1 MVLIARP
8 TTTAEALKPAPTLKL
23 QEVAKCSST
32 GGRPAPRIHW
42 LSNLNG
48 SIHETREPGPQRGTY
63 TVTSI
68 FSLVPSSQADGKNI
82 TCRVDHESLLGPDLQ
97 TVTLSLPC
105 KCLRMR
111 TKRQLPLSPLLSI
124 LSSSQSAPAPQ
135 TTSSGSCH
143 CFCFMAPL
151 TFSTLVF

>member
-23 QEVAKCSST
+23 QEVAKCIST

-48 SIHETREPGPQRGTY
+48 SIHETQEQGPQRGTY

-111 TKRQLPLSPLLSI
+111 TKRQLPLSPRCLY
-124 LSSSQSAPAPQ
+124 
-135 TTSSGSCH
+135 
-143 CFCFMAPL
+143 
-151 TFSTLVF
+151 